1 MNNTFL
7 VNTKIK
13 DENNVITELS
23 ETIIIQPFLVTTNKK
38 EIWFQFVCDNKKYW
52 ANGFTLKRLEKV
64 KQYVF
69 DDESIMWDLLV
80 RHGKDLTP
88 QQMKESD
95 VDNFNHCIGNFY
107 CNIFNKMIQTGI
119 YKIK

>member
-80 RHGKDLTP
+80 RH
-88 QQMKESD
+88 